1 MRPYQDAPIGI
12 PTDFE
17 IRQSIRR
24 ARQMQSYAIRDGLR
38 RLWGK
43 STNRT
48 ASDALAPDTP
58 DRDF

>member
-38 RLWGK
+38 RLWSKPSDRAG
-43 STNRT
+43 N
-48 ASDALAPDTP
+48 DALAPEIICRDT
-58 DRDF
+58 

>member
-17 IRQSIRR
+17 IRESMRR

-38 RLWGK
+38 RLWSK
-43 STNRT
+43 PAKRT
-48 ASDALAPDTP
+48 DNDALAPDTP
-58 DRDF
+58 NRDI